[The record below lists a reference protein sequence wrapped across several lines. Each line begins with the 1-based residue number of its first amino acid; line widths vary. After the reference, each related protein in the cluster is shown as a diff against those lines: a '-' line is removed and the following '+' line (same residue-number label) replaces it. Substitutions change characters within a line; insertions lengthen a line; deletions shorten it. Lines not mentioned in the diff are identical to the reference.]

1 MWTQNEQILLSWSW
15 LGLGGLTGN
24 TAHRT
29 KWTDDK
35 RKETQIR
42 RIDSRKCE
50 KMSPDDKTFCLKSA
64 GVRQRRRA
72 GRFPDRHQAP
82 AASPSRLTTH
92 TWWAV
97 QDTHTYMPILPL
109 VDCHTTP
116 TKCGLVFWLKKQN
129 KGKLLLMSFNI
140 ILLQMHVLIF
150 DFIMMIFAVEL
161 SVTFT

>member
-1 MWTQNEQILLSWSW
+1 MVLRVTR
-15 LGLGGLTGN
+15 LTGLN
-24 TAHRT
+24 E
-29 KWTDDK
+29 TDDK

-42 RIDSRKCE
+42 RTDSRKCE

-72 GRFPDRHQAP
+72 GRFPDPHQAP

-116 TKCGLVFWLKKQN
+116 TKCGLVFWLKKTKQRKITFDVFQHN
-129 KGKLLLMSFNI
+129 ITANACFNFWFYNDDFCSGTFCNFHLMGVSYLL
-140 ILLQMHVLIF
+140 
-150 DFIMMIFAVEL
+150 FI
-161 SVTFT
+161 